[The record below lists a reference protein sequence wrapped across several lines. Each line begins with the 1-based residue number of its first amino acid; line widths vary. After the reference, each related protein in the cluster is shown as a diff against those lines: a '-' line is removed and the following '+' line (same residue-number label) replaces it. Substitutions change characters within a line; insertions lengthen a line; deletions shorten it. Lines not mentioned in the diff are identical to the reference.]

1 LKKPGQPHLI
11 PALQHQ
17 SAFAI
22 AANGPVVYAEYMPK
36 PRYRQVSIED
46 TPYYHCI
53 SRCVR
58 RAFLCGADPVTGFDF
73 EHRRQWI
80 ANRIK
85 LLCSV
90 FAVDLCAYAI
100 MHNHYHIVIRINAD
114 EVKQWSDEE
123 VAGRWMRVFS
133 GDLLVRQYLMNA
145 DLTSAEHKYVT
156 DRLLTWRNRLCD
168 LSWFMRCLNEPIARM
183 ANSEDHCTG
192 RFWEGRFKSQALLD
206 DRALLACMAYVDLN
220 PIRAAMAKTP
230 EASDYTSI
238 QERINHPKNASL
250 APFADQGNDCIPFN
264 LKDYLELVDWGG
276 REVKRNKR
284 GHISADTPPIL
295 FRLKMD
301 ATPVLDYLAQ
311 DNVPTFGAL
320 GPVSMLRA
328 FAKSVGCRFIKGHA
342 FGDRLCPEQT

>member
-1 LKKPGQPHLI
+1 
-11 PALQHQ
+11 
-17 SAFAI
+17 
-22 AANGPVVYAEYMPK
+22 MPE
-36 PRYRQVSIED
+36 PRYRQVSIDD

-58 RAFLCGADPVTGFDF
+58 RAFLCGADPVTGFNF

-80 ANRIK
+80 VDRIR

-123 VAGRWMRVFS
+123 VAQRWMQIFS
-133 GDLLVRQYLMNA
+133 GPLLMHQYLGNA
-145 DLTSAEHKYVT
+145 DLTRAGLKYIA
-156 DRLLTWRNRLCD
+156 DLLLTWRARLCD
-168 LSWFMRCLNEPIARM
+168 LSWFMRCINEPIARM
-183 ANSEDHCTG
+183 ANAEDRCSG

-206 DRALLACMAYVDLN
+206 ERALLACMAYVDLN
-220 PIRAAMAKTP
+220 PIRAAMARTP
-230 EASDYTSI
+230 EQSDYTSI
-238 QERINHPKNASL
+238 QERIERPHNSCL
-250 APFADQGNDCIPFN
+250 RPFDSEENSGIPFN

-284 GHISADTPPIL
+284 GYIPASAPPIL
-295 FRLKMD
+295 VRLRMD
-301 ATPVLDYLAQ
+301 AVPVLDYLAK
-311 DNVPTFGAL
+311 DDLPAFGAL

-328 FAKSVGCRFIKGHA
+328 FAKSVGRRFIKGHVL
-342 FGDRLCPEQT
+342 GDRLCPEKA